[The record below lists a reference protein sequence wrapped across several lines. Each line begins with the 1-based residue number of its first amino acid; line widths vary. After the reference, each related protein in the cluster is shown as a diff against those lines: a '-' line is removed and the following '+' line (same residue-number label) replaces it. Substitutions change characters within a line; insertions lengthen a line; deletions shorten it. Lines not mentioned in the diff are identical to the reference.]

1 MESARHLFVLLHVTG
16 PKNTA
21 PKEWAKSLD
30 SVIVMLQRTANKV
43 FRSLI
48 EDLTFPT
55 GSHGIANTNPMDD
68 VVSDP
73 SPTPLALPA
82 WIGIH
87 AGIERL
93 DGLLHLLQAF
103 LATATAAAVTLPVG
117 NILNLVD
124 RILSISPPGNGRNPR
139 VRPEIGRDE
148 REGLWV
154 GLPGLQASALG
165 VCSLMISRMGHG
177 SAAIACT
184 ILEQLLWTFESQY
197 ANDSLRK
204 TAYAL
209 TSQIL
214 STAGLTLPKTYAI
227 SLSRCIR
234 MCCEDLLP
242 STESH
247 LQGGQA
253 AFSDTTKAANGVT
266 LSANADSY
274 LKSAN
279 NRVDLS
285 VTSAEVHQAAREL
298 LMSALTNLP
307 NDFLPFSLRCQ
318 IDRTAIITDNR
329 EVMLASVMNPI
340 SKRRG
345 QKQTSSILPLLARA
359 HSEAL
364 PVEALLRPQMPP
376 IQFRQSDASVLESD
390 EEGDIYM
397 QNRPHIGE
405 SNERYHSLSGTSG
418 NATVEGNI
426 ALEHRD
432 VQIEATPG
440 ATKEM
445 SPETEPTSVSKST
458 PTGLQEP
465 KAAFSYNAKKRDREQ
480 KSDVD
485 TEEVWGGDSTNQVE
499 IGVASKRS
507 RMDLGETQKLIP
519 LEINNAVIDTSRTGQ
534 AVKEIPVSESA
545 AVIDRQSN
553 LQQEDS
559 DESDFEMPSLDLD
572 LDSDLDDEEEEKK
585 EEEEEEKQ
593 DE

>member
-1 MESARHLFVLLHVTG
+1 
-16 PKNTA
+16 
-21 PKEWAKSLD
+21 
-30 SVIVMLQRTANKV
+30 MLQRTSNKV

-48 EDLTFPT
+48 EDCTFPIGNHDVT
-55 GSHGIANTNPMDD
+55 NTNLIED
-68 VVSDP
+68 VVSDQ

-117 NILNLVD
+117 KILNLVD

-139 VRPEIGRDE
+139 VKHEIGRDE

-154 GLPGLQASALG
+154 GLPGLQISALG
-165 VCSLMISRMGHG
+165 VCSLTISRMGHS

-197 ANDSLRK
+197 ANDNLRK
-204 TAYAL
+204 ATYAL

-214 STAGLTLPKTYAI
+214 STSGPTLPKSYAI
-227 SLSRCIR
+227 SLSRCIK

-242 STESH
+242 STESQ

-253 AFSDTTKAANGVT
+253 AFSDTTKAANEVT
-266 LSANADSY
+266 LPANADSY

-279 NRVDLS
+279 NKMNLS
-285 VTSAEVHQAAREL
+285 VTSAEVNQAARKL
-298 LMSALTNLP
+298 LLSALTNLP

-345 QKQTSSILPLLARA
+345 QNQTSSILPFLARA

-376 IQFRQSDASVLESD
+376 IQSQQSVLEPD
-390 EEGDIYM
+390 EEGDVYL
-397 QNRPHIGE
+397 QNHPHIGE
-405 SNERYHSLSGTSG
+405 SFERYHSLAGPRG
-418 NATVEGNI
+418 NAAVEGDNPFG
-426 ALEHRD
+426 HRD
-432 VQIEATPG
+432 MQVDATPG
-440 ATKEM
+440 ATEER
-445 SPETEPTSVSKST
+445 SPETELTNVSKST

-465 KAAFSYNAKKRDREQ
+465 KTAFSYNSKKRDREQ

-485 TEEVWGGDSTNQVE
+485 TEEVLGGDSTDQVE
-499 IGVASKRS
+499 TGVASKRS
-507 RMDLGETQKLIP
+507 RMDFIESQK
-519 LEINNAVIDTSRTGQ
+519 EINSAVIDTDGTVQ
-534 AVKEIPVSESA
+534 AVKEIPVSESTA
-545 AVIDRQSN
+545 AIDRPSN
-553 LQQEDS
+553 IQQGDS

-572 LDSDLDDEEEEKK
+572 LVSDLDDEEEE
-585 EEEEEEKQ
+585 EEEEKEEKEEKE
-593 DE
+593 DV